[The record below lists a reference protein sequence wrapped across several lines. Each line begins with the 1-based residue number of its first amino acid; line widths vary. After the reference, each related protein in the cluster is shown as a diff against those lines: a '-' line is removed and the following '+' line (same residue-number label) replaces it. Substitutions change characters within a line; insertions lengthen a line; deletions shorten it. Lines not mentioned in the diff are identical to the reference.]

1 METAIK
7 KKEETTITEEKKA
20 KGKWGS
26 RIFNFIAYGG
36 FMLIL
41 VAVVVIIIV
50 ISILTK

>member
-7 KKEETTITEEKKA
+7 EKEETTITGEKKG
-20 KGKWGS
+20 KRKWGS
-26 RIFNFIAYGG
+26 RIYNFMAYGG
-36 FMLIL
+36 FMLVL